1 MMRVAFTA
9 AARAVRRPGGGARVG
24 VAMLS
29 MVGALAAAAAGL
41 AQSAAP
47 PAPDLGGFVEIPGGP
62 FTMGAGPSR
71 TLEAFDNER
80 WSPTSEAGTVDVPTF
95 YLARREVTVGEFA
108 AFAHATGW
116 SADPRAL
123 AAAADLPVVFVGW
136 TDAVRYARWLSTAL
150 AAAPSTPAEVRRLLA
165 AGWRVALPTEAQ
177 WEKAARG
184 TDGRLYPWGD
194 RLRRDRAVF
203 EAAAPRAAGAVAC
216 PECAHGLTDMAGN
229 VWEWTRSPYQPYP
242 YDEADDRGG
251 LEADALW
258 VMRGGGFA
266 DPARLVRTT
275 ARGAAEPGAR
285 RPFIG
290 VRVALVPPS
299 AR

>member
-1 MMRVAFTA
+1 MTRAIAVMAVVGAIA
-9 AARAVRRPGGGARVG
+9 AATG
-24 VAMLS
+24 
-29 MVGALAAAAAGL
+29 AAAQETPAA
-41 AQSAAP
+41 AVTAVE
-47 PAPDLGGFVEIPGGP
+47 LGGFVEIPGGP

-71 TLEAFDNER
+71 TADAFDNER
-80 WSPTSEAGTVDVPTF
+80 WSPASEAGTVDLVTF
-95 YLARREVTVGEFA
+95 YIARREVTVGEFA
-108 AFAHATGW
+108 VFAQATGW

-123 AAAADLPVVFVGW
+123 AAAPELPVVFVAW
-136 TDAVRYARWLSTAL
+136 TDAVRYARWLTAAL
-150 AAAPSTPAEVRRLLA
+150 AAAPATPAEVRRLLA
-165 AGWRVALPTEAQ
+165 SGWRVALPTEAQ

-184 TDGRLYPWGD
+184 PDGRLYPWGD
-194 RLRRDRAVF
+194 TVRRDRGVF
-203 EAAAPRAAGAVAC
+203 EASAPRAAGLVPC

-242 YDEADDRGG
+242 YDETDDRAG

-266 DPARLVRTT
+266 DPPRLVRTT

-290 VRVALVPPS
+290 FRVALVPPS
-299 AR
+299 QAR